1 MPLPA
6 IAFAWVLSSFSPA
19 QPLLSFDG
27 LQAHLDDTSGERV
40 KVKFVTPDM
49 VRVAQRFINY
59 PMGTEKFATVD
70 GHRYVFVLERHYH
83 PPGFVGAP
91 TGYHKGVTMYE
102 LHPVAETTAALSR

>member
-6 IAFAWVLSSFSPA
+6 IAFAWVLTTFSPA
-19 QPLLSFDG
+19 QPAVSFG
-27 LQAHLDDTSGERV
+27 ALRAHLDDTAGERV
-40 KVKFVTPDM
+40 KCKLVTPGM
-49 VRVAQRFINY
+49 VREAQKFLDF

-70 GHRYVFVLERHYH
+70 GKRYVFVLERHYH

-102 LHPVAETTAALSR
+102 LVSTGPTAAR